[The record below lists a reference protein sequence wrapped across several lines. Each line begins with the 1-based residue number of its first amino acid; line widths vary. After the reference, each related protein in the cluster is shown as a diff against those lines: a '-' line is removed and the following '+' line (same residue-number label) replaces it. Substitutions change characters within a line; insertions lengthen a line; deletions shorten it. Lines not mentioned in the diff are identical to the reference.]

1 MVGYEV
7 ARRRPTLDH
16 SPGSTRLA
24 AAQETAGQDPFTLQ
38 NKKLLKV
45 LLQYGPVKAALGSM
59 VAYQGD
65 AKFEH
70 QGAGGTN
77 KWLKQKVSGEGQ
89 QLMTVQGAGEVF
101 LADMGKEIQVMYLED
116 DAVSVNGASILA
128 FSASINDDIHRVSGM
143 GAMAGGMW
151 NVALSGTG
159 YVAVTTEGP
168 PVVLDVASAQ
178 TFADPN
184 AVVMWTAG
192 VQMTI
197 KADVNLKTFIG
208 KGSGETF
215 QMGFGGQGWVMIQPS
230 EAAPASGGKAPASGC
245 SAMVAA

>member
-1 MVGYEV
+1 VTIHPV
-7 ARRRPTLDH
+7 ALD
-16 SPGSTRLA
+16 LA
-24 AAQETAGQDPFTLQ
+24 AAQETTGQDPFTLQ

-65 AKFEH
+65 AKFEY
-70 QGAGGTN
+70 QGAGGMG

-89 QLMTVQGAGEVF
+89 RLMTVQGSGEVF
-101 LADMGKEIQVMYLED
+101 LADVGKEIQVMYLED
-116 DAVSVNGASILA
+116 DSVSVNGASILA
-128 FSASINDDIHRVSGM
+128 FSASINDDIHMVGGA

-151 NVALSGTG
+151 NVGLSGTG
-159 YVAVTTEGP
+159 YVAVTSDGP

-184 AVVMWTAG
+184 AVVMWTSG
-192 VQMTI
+192 VQMNI

-215 QMGFGGQGWVMIQPS
+215 QMGFSGQGWVMIQPS
-230 EAAPASGGKAPASGC
+230 EAAPAAGGQGTGIGL
-245 SAMVAA
+245 